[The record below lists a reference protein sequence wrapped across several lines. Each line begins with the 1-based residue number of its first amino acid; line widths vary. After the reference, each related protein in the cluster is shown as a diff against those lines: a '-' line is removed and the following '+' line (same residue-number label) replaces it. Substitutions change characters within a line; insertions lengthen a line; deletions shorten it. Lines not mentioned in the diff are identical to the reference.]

1 MEDETIIGIIPSN
14 KIDKNTEIIDYK
26 NALIAPAFIDLQLYG
41 AHKRLLSAYP
51 DAESVKAIYE
61 YSKAGGASHCM
72 PTVGTSTYETI
83 FKCIDAIKDYWKNGG
98 EGVLGLHVEGP
109 WISKEK
115 RGAHNADWIFS
126 PTIQQAK
133 ELIGLWKR
141 CN

>member
-1 MEDETIIGIIPSN
+1 MAD
-14 KIDKNTEIIDYK
+14 TEIIDFK

-41 AHKRLLSAYP
+41 AHKRLLIAYP
-51 DAESVKAIYE
+51 DAESVKAIYD

-72 PTVGTSTYETI
+72 PTVSTNTYEVI
-83 FKCIDAIKDYWKNGG
+83 FKCIDAVKDYWNAGG
-98 EGVLGLHVEGP
+98 QGVLGLHVEGP

-133 ELIGLWKR
+133 RIIRLWKR